1 MISETVHLAET
12 GSYTG
17 NRCRSAWD
25 SEKYTGPDPVTD
37 ELDEVTCRPCKAR
50 MVADGQ
56 CPECGTWRLV
66 WSAGPVKL
74 APVSDGRLTMRD
86 VETQF
91 YLGCEECSET
101 LIHSVSAD
109 QVAAFLTTRRWR
121 P

>member
-1 MISETVHLAET
+1 MTDRHLILESGYALTECGLT
-12 GSYTG
+12 AAVPGTLT
-17 NRCRSAWD
+17 NLLERM
-25 SEKYTGPDPVTD
+25 
-37 ELDEVTCRPCKAR
+37 TCRDCRAALVRK
-50 MVADGQ
+50 GT
-56 CPECGTWRLV
+56 CPECGEARLV

-74 APVSDGRLTMRD
+74 NTVADGRLTMRD

-109 QVAAFLTTRRWR
+109 QVAVFLTGQRWR

>member
-1 MISETVHLAET
+1 MILASGYELT
-12 GSYTG
+12 E
-17 NRCRSAWD
+17 CRLTEVPRGDDLTNFAERAD
-25 SEKYTGPDPVTD
+25 CQDCRRALMARGVCPACEGGPV
-37 ELDEVTCRPCKAR
+37 
-50 MVADGQ
+50 
-56 CPECGTWRLV
+56 V

-74 APVSDGRLTMRD
+74 NTVADGRLTMRD

-109 QVAAFLTTRRWR
+109 QVAAFLTSERWL